1 MIYQQNCTNETRYSQ
16 GKIPKWKKIKKMN
29 AVITQANGTCTTLI
43 YDNNTYDTGQV
54 YLDLS

>member
-1 MIYQQNCTNETRYSQ
+1 
-16 GKIPKWKKIKKMN
+16 MN
-29 AVITQANGTCTTLI
+29 AVMTQENGTCTTLI